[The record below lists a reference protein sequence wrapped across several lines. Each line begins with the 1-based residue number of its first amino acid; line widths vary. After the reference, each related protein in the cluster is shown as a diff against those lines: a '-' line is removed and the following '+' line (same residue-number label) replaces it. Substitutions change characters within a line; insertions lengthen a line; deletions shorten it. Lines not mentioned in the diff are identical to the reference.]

1 MRQAARDLPVYLIC
15 VAAACLALG
24 YVEITALEAGQR
36 FFGAWPA
43 WAVLLGLAPLG
54 VTALVI
60 LNRHGARTDQTR
72 GPVPYF
78 RLLLIGSSFALL
90 PIGLDLVADP
100 FPPDLHV
107 PWPAAPFYYAGMAVL
122 AETAL
127 HLLPLALLA
136 LIWPLGPGAWRM
148 LCCLA
153 VATLEAALQVGI
165 SQTDPIIT
173 IFIATYIV
181 LFNLL
186 QLRIFLRFRFLAM
199 LSMRLGFYAIW
210 HLAWGGLAQLGWLS

>member
-1 MRQAARDLPVYLIC
+1 MRQAARDLPAYLIC

-24 YVEITALEAGQR
+24 YVEITSPETGRR
-36 FFGAWPA
+36 FFDAWPA

-60 LNRHGARTDQTR
+60 LNRRGGWAGQTR
-72 GPVPYF
+72 GPVPYL
-78 RLLLIGSSFALL
+78 RLLLTE
-90 PIGLDLVADP
+90 P
-100 FPPDLHV
+100 FSLDLHV

-127 HLLPLALLA
+127 HLLPLAVLA
-136 LIWPLGPGAWRM
+136 LIWPLGPGVWRM

-153 VATLEAALQVGI
+153 VATLEAALQIGI
-165 SQTDPIIT
+165 SQTNPIIT

-186 QLRIFLRFRFLAM
+186 QLRIFLRFGFLAM

-210 HLAWGGLAQLGWLS
+210 HLAWGGLTQLGWLS

>member
-1 MRQAARDLPVYLIC
+1 MRKAARDLPVYLIC

-24 YVEITALEAGQR
+24 YVEITAPEAGRR

-43 WAVLLGLAPLG
+43 WAVLLGLTPLG
-54 VTALVI
+54 AAALVI
-60 LNRHGARTDQTR
+60 LNRRGARADQTR
-72 GPVPYF
+72 GPVPYR
-78 RLLLIGSSFALL
+78 RLLLMGSSFGLL

-100 FPPDLHV
+100 FPPDLHES
-107 PWPAAPFYYAGMAVL
+107 WPSAPFYYAGMAVL

-127 HLLPLALLA
+127 HLLPLAVLA
-136 LIWPLGPGAWRM
+136 LIWPLGPGTWRM

-165 SQTDPIIT
+165 SQTDATIT

-186 QLRIFLRFRFLAM
+186 QLSIFLRFGFLAM

-210 HLAWGGLAQLGWLS
+210 HLAWGGLMQLGWLS

>member
-24 YVEITALEAGQR
+24 YVEITAPEAGRR
-36 FFGAWPA
+36 FFGAWPP
-43 WAVLLGLAPLG
+43 WAVLLGMAPLG
-54 VTALVI
+54 AAALVI
-60 LNRHGARTDQTR
+60 LNRRGAQADQVR
-72 GPVPYF
+72 EPVPYF
-78 RLLLIGSSFALL
+78 RLLLMGSGFALL

-100 FPPDLHV
+100 FPLDLHV

-165 SQTDPIIT
+165 SQAGPIIT
-173 IFIATYIV
+173 LFIATYIA

-186 QLRIFLRFRFLAM
+186 QLRIFLLFGFLAM

-210 HLAWGGLAQLGWLS
+210 HLAWGGLVQLGWLS